1 MQKKNGYQ
9 RPSRKTLDACFA
21 GAPLAFYLRRK
32 EEGLPFAY
40 LSPSVLALLGHARE
54 SFEENEDFWAACLHP
69 GDRLRLLGAPSLM
82 DNIGRAATEYR
93 LRDGQGNYRWIRDEP
108 DRRPQIEEDA
118 FLAGYWQDITALRR
132 HDAPPADAASPLR
145 IGDPIA
151 QELLDQLPQ
160 HLFWKDENGVFQGC
174 NRAGAAAL
182 GLALPGEIIGKTDFD
197 LHPDAAVANLL
208 HHQDMAILRGGVP
221 HVHETVPTAA
231 NGQSAWLDLTKVPLF
246 DAEGRAK
253 GLLIS
258 YQDITAKKEAERSLR
273 QFKQAVEQS
282 PNTILITDTRGA
294 ITYVSPQFSAVY
306 GYSAEEVLGRDPS
319 LLKSGHTAEETYRAM
334 WKALWS
340 GNCWH
345 GEFLN
350 RRKDGSLVWQV
361 ATLSPLMDEKNQI
374 THFIAVEDDIS
385 EQKRIEASLRE
396 SEEKFR
402 SLVEDAQLIAYEAD
416 PATFRFTY
424 VSPQAEAILGYPLEE
439 WRRDNFWADHLH
451 PDDRAWAVNFCMTAT
466 LAGRDHRFE
475 YRMIAKNGRE
485 MWFDDPVRIILGDDG
500 APRRIRG
507 LMIDITE
514 RKQAELA
521 LKESEERFHR
531 LADVSEEGILVHD
544 GKRILDANP
553 ALANLFGHAEEELAR
568 MPLLDLI
575 APKDQNRVR
584 AALRQKRGTPYE
596 VRCRRKDG
604 SEFTAEIFAKTIA
617 FHGAPAHVAA
627 LRDITRRKELEQN
640 LVVLSRHHAT
650 LSRINQ
656 IIVHCLDEAT
666 LFRDVTQ
673 TLVETA
679 HFKGCWIGLADKANN
694 FVKPAASWGAAR
706 TYVKHLHIRLEP
718 SSPDAQEPTCAAIRE
733 GRPYLCNDLS
743 TDPHAAPWHEKAQK
757 AGIRASASFPLR
769 RDGEIIG
776 ILSAYAGEAD
786 FFDDRQ
792 AALLNEVAANLSFAL
807 TTLDQQRQRLVAEK
821 SLHESE
827 ERFRAI
833 ANYTYN
839 WENWVDPQGR
849 LRWVN
854 PAVERFTGYTPEE
867 CYAMANYPLEL
878 IHPEDMAIVMEH
890 FRRTVTGQHENIPLE
905 FRFIRKDGAVR
916 WGAVAW
922 QNIYDSAG
930 RHLGHRSSVRDI
942 TEQKLAV
949 ARLFDTQQMLQLVL
963 DHVPQR
969 IFWKDRDSV
978 YQGGNRAFLEDLG
991 LRDGSVLEGK
1001 NDFDFY
1007 PAELADAY
1015 RADDQAV
1022 MASETA
1028 KLDYEELTEVTGQGQ
1043 RHVLTNKLPIRDAD
1057 GEVIG
1062 VLGSYSDIT
1071 EAKRIRE
1078 QLHDTL
1084 NELQTVL
1091 DNAQVGITLVRE
1103 RRFVWVNRPLLAM
1116 FGYSLEEIQAQPSR
1130 LFTPAGDIPPSDSPF
1145 SLLDGN
1151 IREHELRLKRRGG
1164 SAFWCHLRGSFL
1176 DPAAPEKGHIW
1187 ILLDIDR
1194 LKHAED
1200 ELRQLNETLEQRV
1213 GEQTARSLEQE
1224 RLLIQQS
1231 RQAAMGEMIGNI
1243 AHQWRQPL
1251 NALGLVVQNMLLDY
1265 QEGALD
1271 AQAMQAYAT
1280 KARAMIQQM
1289 STTIDDFRNFF
1300 RPSRAVNHYNLVQS
1314 IREALS
1320 LMEAG
1325 FRNHN
1330 IAATLDGPEEIIVLG
1345 HPNEFA
1351 QIILNLISNAKDA
1364 LLEKN
1369 SLYGR
1374 IAIRVSATPEEAV
1387 VTVEDNA
1394 GGIPPDVQEKIFDP
1408 YFTTKAS
1415 GTGIGLYM
1423 VKTILE
1429 QHMGGRISFAN
1440 TAEGT
1445 EFRIALPLQYPSTEP
1460 GNSPPCPTNT

>member
-1 MQKKNGYQ
+1 MQKKNGHQ
-9 RPSRKTLDACFA
+9 RPPRKTLDACFG
-21 GAPLAFYLRRK
+21 GAPLVFYLRRK
-32 EEGLPFAY
+32 EGGLPFAY
-40 LSPSVLALLGHARE
+40 VSPNVLALLGHARE
-54 SFEENEDFWAACLHP
+54 NFEAKEDFWAACLHP
-69 GDRLRLLGAPSLM
+69 DDRFHLLDQPSPLQSV
-82 DNIGRAATEYR
+82 GRAAVEYR

-108 DRRPQIEEDA
+108 DRRAEADDDP
-118 FLAGYWQDITALRR
+118 FLAGYWQDITPLRQDGSQR
-132 HDAPPADAASPLR
+132 PDAGSPLR
-145 IGDPIA
+145 IREPIA

-160 HLFWKDENGVFQGC
+160 HLFWKDANGVFQGC

-182 GLALPGEIIGKTDFD
+182 GLAHPREIVGKTDFD
-197 LHPDAAVANLL
+197 LYPDAAVANLL
-208 HHQDMAILRGGVP
+208 HHQDMAVLRSGIP
-221 HVHETVPTAA
+221 RVHETVPAAA
-231 NGQSAWLDLTKVPLF
+231 NGESAWLDLTKVPLF
-246 DAEGRAK
+246 DPDGRVR

-258 YQDITAKKEAERSLR
+258 YQDVTAKKQAEISLR

-282 PNTILITDTRGA
+282 SNTILITDAHGA
-294 ITYVSPQFSAVY
+294 ITYVSPQFSKVY
-306 GYSAEEVLGRDPS
+306 GYSAEEVIGRNPG
-319 LLKSGHTAEETYRAM
+319 LLKSGHTSAETYRAL
-334 WKALWS
+334 WEALWS
-340 GNCWH
+340 GHSWH

-361 ATLSPLMDEKNQI
+361 ATLSPLLDEKNQI
-374 THFIAVEDDIS
+374 THFIAIEDDIS

-424 VSPQAEAILGYPLEE
+424 VSPQAEAILGFPLEE
-439 WRRDNFWADHLH
+439 WYRDKFWADHLH
-451 PDDRAWAVNFCMTAT
+451 PDDRAEAVNFCMTAT

-475 YRMIAKNGRE
+475 YRMIAQDGHE
-485 MWFDDPVRIILGDDG
+485 VWFDDPVRIIRGDDG
-500 APRRIRG
+500 TPCRIRG

-521 LKESEERFHR
+521 LRESEERFHR
-531 LADVSEEGILVHD
+531 LVDVSEEGILIHD
-544 GKRILDANP
+544 GKRLLDTNP
-553 ALANLFGHAEEELAR
+553 ALTRLFGYSREEMAAL
-568 MPLLDLI
+568 PLLALV
-575 APKDQNRVR
+575 APAHQARVR
-584 AALRQKRGTPYE
+584 NAIRQKRGTPYE
-596 VRCRRKDG
+596 IFCRRKDG
-604 SEFTAEIFAKTIA
+604 SEFTAEVFGKSITYEGK
-617 FHGAPAHVAA
+617 PARVVT
-627 LRDITRRKELEQN
+627 LRDITQRRALEQN
-640 LVVLSRHHAT
+640 LARLSRRHAT
-650 LSRINQ
+650 LSRVNQ
-656 IIVHCLDEAT
+656 LIAYCDSEKE
-666 LFRDVTQ
+666 LFHDLCRS
-673 TLVETA
+673 LVEVG
-679 HFKGCWIGLADKANN
+679 HFKAAWVGMLAPHGD
-694 FVKPAASWGAAR
+694 
-706 TYVKHLHIRLEP
+706 
-718 SSPDAQEPTCAAIRE
+718 IRE
-733 GRPYLCNDLS
+733 LAHWGPVKRLHLTPYSPCDPEHDPVAKAVAANDLQVCNDLS
-743 TDPHAAPWHEKAQK
+743 ALPCTAQSLEETLK
-757 AGIRASASFPLR
+757 SGLLSIAVVPLR
-769 RDGEIIG
+769 RDGRIVAVLAI
-776 ILSAYAGEAD
+776 YAGETGL
-786 FFDDRQ
+786 FDTEHQ
-792 AALLNEVAANLSFAL
+792 AWLNQIGQHLSFAL
-807 TTLDQQRQRLVAEK
+807 DTLDQQRQRRVAEK

-854 PAVERFTGYTPEE
+854 PAVERITGYTPEE
-867 CYAMANYPLEL
+867 CYAMDHFPLEL
-878 IHPEDMAIVMEH
+878 IHPEDRDIALDH
-890 FRRTVTGQHENIPLE
+890 FHRTVTGEHEDVPLE
-905 FRFIRKDGAVR
+905 FRFVRKDGAVR

-930 RHLGHRSSVRDI
+930 HHLGHRSSVRDI

-969 IFWKDRDSV
+969 VFWKDRDSV

-991 LRDGSVLEGK
+991 LNDGSALAGK

-1007 PAELADAY
+1007 PAELAGAY

-1028 KLDYEELTEVTGQGQ
+1028 KLDYEEHTEVAGLGQ
-1043 RHVLTNKLPIRDAD
+1043 RHVLTNKLPIRNAN

-1062 VLGSYSDIT
+1062 ILGSYSDIT
-1071 EAKRIRE
+1071 ETKRTRE

-1091 DNAQVGITLVRE
+1091 DNAQVGITLVRD
-1103 RRFVWVNRPLLAM
+1103 RRVVWANRPLLAM
-1116 FGYSLEEIQAQPSR
+1116 FGYSLEEIQEQPAR
-1130 LFTPAGDIPPSDSPF
+1130 LFDPADDGSPF
-1145 SLLDGN
+1145 TPLDGN
-1151 IREHELRLKRRGG
+1151 VHEHELRLRRRDG

-1176 DPAAPEKGHIW
+1176 DPGALDKGSIW

-1200 ELRQLNETLEQRV
+1200 ELRRLNETLEQRV
-1213 GEQTARSLEQE
+1213 REQTDKSLEQE

-1231 RQAAMGEMIGNI
+1231 RRAAMGEMIGNI

-1265 QEGALD
+1265 QEGTLD
-1271 AQAMQAYAT
+1271 AQIMQGYIT

-1300 RPSRAVNHYNLVQS
+1300 RPSRTVNRYNLVQS

-1320 LMEAG
+1320 LMEAS

-1330 IAATLDGPEEIIVLG
+1330 ITATLEGPEEVVVLG
-1345 HPNEFA
+1345 HANEFA
-1351 QIILNLISNAKDA
+1351 QIILNLVSNAKDA

-1369 SLYGR
+1369 TLYGR
-1374 IAIRVSATPEEAV
+1374 IAIRVSATDKEAV
-1387 VTVEDNA
+1387 ITVEDNA
-1394 GGIPPDVQEKIFDP
+1394 GGIPSEIQERIFDP

-1440 TAEGT
+1440 TADGT
-1445 EFRIALPLQYPSTEP
+1445 AFQITLPLQHEP
-1460 GNSPPCPTNT
+1460 ASPGSSPPCTTNT

>member
-1 MQKKNGYQ
+1 MQKKNGHQ

-21 GAPLAFYLRRK
+21 GAPLVFYLRRA
-32 EEGLPFAY
+32 EGELPFAY
-40 LSPSVLALLGHARE
+40 VSPNVLTLLGHARE
-54 SFEENEDFWAACLHP
+54 SFEEKEDFWAGCLHP
-69 GDRLRLLGAPSLM
+69 DDGLRLLSKPSLLE
-82 DNIGRAATEYR
+82 NIGRAATEYR

-108 DRRPQIEEDA
+108 DCRPRAEGDA
-118 FLAGYWQDITALRR
+118 FLAGYWQDIT
-132 HDAPPADAASPLR
+132 PLR
-145 IGDPIA
+145 QDGGQRPNATAPLRLKEPIA

-182 GLALPGEIIGKTDFD
+182 GLAHPREIVGKTDFD

-208 HHQDMAILRGGVP
+208 HQQDMAVLRSGIP
-221 HVHETVPTAA
+221 HVHETVPAAA

-246 DAEGRAK
+246 GPDGRAG

-258 YQDITAKKEAERSLR
+258 YQDVTAKKQAELSLR

-282 PNTILITDTRGA
+282 SNTIIITDTRGA
-294 ITYVSPQFSAVY
+294 ITYVNPQFSEVY
-306 GYSAEEVLGRDPS
+306 GYSADEAMGRNTN
-319 LLKSGHTAEETYRAM
+319 LLKSGQTKPETYRAM
-334 WKALWS
+334 WQALWS

-350 RRKDGSLVWQV
+350 RRKDGSLVWQL
-361 ATLSPLMDEKNQI
+361 ATLSPLVDERGQI
-374 THFIAVEDDIS
+374 THFIAIEDDIS
-385 EQKRIEASLRE
+385 AQKRIEASLRE
-396 SEEKFR
+396 SEERFR

-416 PATFRFTY
+416 PATFRFSY
-424 VSPQAEAILGYPLEE
+424 VSPQAEAILGFPLEE
-439 WRRDNFWADHLH
+439 WYRDNFWADHLH

-475 YRMIAKNGRE
+475 YRMIAKDGHE
-485 MWFDDPVRIILGDDG
+485 AWFDDPVRIILGDDG

-514 RKQAELA
+514 RKRAELA
-521 LKESEERFHR
+521 LRESEERFHR
-531 LADVSEEGILVHD
+531 LADISEEGILVHD
-544 GKRILDANP
+544 GKRILDVNP
-553 ALANLFGHAEEELAR
+553 ALASLFGHAEEELAQ

-604 SEFTAEIFAKTIA
+604 TEFTAEIFAKTMS
-617 FHGAPAHVAA
+617 FHGTPAYVAA

-650 LSRINQ
+650 LSRVNQ
-656 IIVHCLDEAT
+656 IIVYCQDEAT
-666 LFRDVTQ
+666 LYRDVTQ
-673 TLVETA
+673 ALVEIG
-679 HFKGCWIGLADKANN
+679 HFKGSWIGLADKANN
-694 FVKPAASWGAAR
+694 LVKPAASWGTAR
-706 TYVKHLHIRLEP
+706 AYVKHLRIRLEP
-718 SSPDAQEPTCAAIRE
+718 SSPGDQEPTCAVIRE

-743 TDPHAAPWHEKAQK
+743 SDPLAAHWHEKAQK
-757 AGIRASASFPLR
+757 SGIRASASFPLR

-776 ILSAYAGEAD
+776 ILSAYAGEVD

-792 AALLNEVAANLSFAL
+792 IALLNEVATNLSFAL
-807 TTLDQQRQRLVAEK
+807 DSLEGQRLRLLAEK

-867 CYAMANYPLEL
+867 CYAMEHFPQEL
-878 IHPEDMAIVMEH
+878 IHPEDLDIATEH
-890 FRRTVTGQHENIPLE
+890 FRRTVTGEHEDVPLE
-905 FRFIRKDGAVR
+905 FRFVRKDGTVR

-949 ARLFDTQQMLQLVL
+949 TRLFDTQQMLQLVL

-969 IFWKDRDSV
+969 VFWKNRDSV
-978 YQGGNRAFLEDLG
+978 YQGGNRAFLEDIG
-991 LRDGSVLEGK
+991 LRDGAALEGK

-1007 PAELADAY
+1007 PAALANAY

-1022 MASETA
+1022 MTSETA
-1028 KLDYEELTEVTGQGQ
+1028 KLDYEEFTEVTGQGP

-1078 QLHDTL
+1078 KLHDTL

-1103 RRFVWVNRPLLAM
+1103 QRFVWVNRPLLAM
-1116 FGYSLEEIQAQPSR
+1116 FGYSLEEIQEQPDR
-1130 LFTPAGDIPPSDSPF
+1130 LFDSADGDTPF
-1145 SLLDGN
+1145 SLTDGN
-1151 IREHELRLKRRGG
+1151 VHEHELRLRRRDG
-1164 SAFWCHLRGSFL
+1164 SPFWCHLRGSFL
-1176 DPAAPEKGHIW
+1176 DPSGPEKGHIW

-1200 ELRQLNETLEQRV
+1200 GLRRLNETLEQRV
-1213 GEQTARSLEQE
+1213 REQTAKSLEQE

-1265 QEGALD
+1265 QEGTLD

-1300 RPSRAVNHYNLVQS
+1300 RPSRTVNRYNLVQS

-1330 IAATLDGPEEIIVLG
+1330 ITATLDGPEEIIVLG

-1394 GGIPPDVQEKIFDP
+1394 GGISPEVQEKVFDP

-1445 EFRIALPLQYPSTEP
+1445 EFRIALPLQHSSTDP
-1460 GNSPPCPTNT
+1460 GSSPTCPTNT